1 MDRFDCRASLGAPGR
16 LTEPEFINRGF
27 RMGVTEGRKGGRSV
41 SIMLSESFETPLGAT
56 GNSLKNNYCD
66 SCNWD
71 DIG

>member
-1 MDRFDCRASLGAPGR
+1 
-16 LTEPEFINRGF
+16 
-27 RMGVTEGRKGGRSV
+27 MGVTEGRKGGRSV
-41 SIMLSESFETPLGAT
+41 SIMLSEFFETPLGAT